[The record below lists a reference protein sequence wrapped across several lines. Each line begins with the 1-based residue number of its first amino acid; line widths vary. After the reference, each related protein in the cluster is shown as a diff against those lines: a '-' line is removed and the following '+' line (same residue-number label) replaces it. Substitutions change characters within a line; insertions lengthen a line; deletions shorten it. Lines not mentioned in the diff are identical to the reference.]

1 MPWLLAVFTMPP
13 SSDPHSP
20 VLQGSLPL
28 PKPSAWHVFAV
39 FLRLGL
45 TSFGGPVAH
54 LGYFRAEFVQRRQW
68 LSERSYADLVALCQ
82 FLPGPASSQ
91 VGMALGLLRAGVPG
105 ALAAWLGFTLPSAL
119 LLALLGM
126 GLASGQLALPA
137 GAVQGLKV
145 VAVAVVVQAVWGMAR
160 TLCVGRARATL
171 MVLACCGALLAPGVQ
186 GQLGVMLMAAFT
198 GWWFWGRKGAGADSV
213 EPAQA
218 EDLLWVPL
226 RKRTGLVL
234 LLVFAALLVLL
245 PLAAHRAASAAS
257 VLAPGSAGTAWSGAL
272 ALFDA
277 FYRAGALVFGGGH
290 VVLPL
295 LQAEVVAPGWVSEQA
310 FLTGYGAAQAVPGP
324 LFTLAAFLGASLQNG
339 VAHGL
344 GSGWGALLCLVAIF
358 VPSFLLVLGALPF
371 WALLRRSPQMQGALT
386 GLNASVVGLLLAAL
400 YQPVW
405 ASAVQGVGDVVCV
418 LLAWAALVVWRIPP
432 WLVVLA
438 GAGTGVVL
446 VQWALPWV

>member
-1 MPWLLAVFTMPP
+1 MTSSQARIRPP
-13 SSDPHSP
+13 PR
-20 VLQGSLPL
+20 LPM
-28 PKPSAWHVFAV
+28 PSAWQVFAV

-126 GLASGQLALPA
+126 GLASGQLVLPLEA
-137 GAVQGLKV
+137 IQGLKV

-160 TLCVGRARATL
+160 TLCVGRVRSTL
-171 MVLACCGALLAPGVQ
+171 MVLACCAVLLLPGVQ
-186 GQLGVMLMAAFT
+186 GQLAVMLLAAFT
-198 GWWFWGRKGAGADSV
+198 GWWLWGRQAADGVVADGPST
-213 EPAQA
+213 A
-218 EDLLWVPL
+218 DLLQVPL
-226 RKRTGLVL
+226 GKRTGASL
-234 LLVFAALLVLL
+234 LLVFAALLGLL
-245 PLAAHRAASAAS
+245 PLAAAFAQ
-257 VLAPGSAGTAWSGAL
+257 GSAGAISGTANTAL

-295 LQAEVVAPGWVSEQA
+295 LQTEVVAPGWVSEQA

-324 LFTLAAFLGASLQNG
+324 LFTLAAFLGASLQG
-339 VAHGL
+339 GAVHGL
-344 GSGWGALLCLVAIF
+344 GNGWGAVLCLVAIF
-358 VPSFLLVLGALPF
+358 LPSFLLVLGALPF
-371 WALLRRSPQMQGALT
+371 WELLRRSPQAQGALA
-386 GLNASVVGLLLAAL
+386 GLNAAVVGLLLAAL

-405 ASAVQGVGDVVCV
+405 VSAVQGAGDVVLA
-418 LLAWAALVVWRIPP
+418 LLAWSALALWRMPP

-438 GAGTGVVL
+438 GAGAGML
-446 VQWALPWV
+446 VQWALPLVHNAL

>member
-1 MPWLLAVFTMPP
+1 MSPQAHGSSVPP
-13 SSDPHSP
+13 PP
-20 VLQGSLPL
+20 QPRQ
-28 PKPSAWHVFAV
+28 PSAWQVLAV

-54 LGYFRAEFVQRRQW
+54 LGYFRTEFVERRQW
-68 LSERSYADLVALCQ
+68 LSERGYADLVALCQ

-91 VGMALGLLRAGVPG
+91 VGMALGLLRAGMPG

-126 GLASGQLALPA
+126 GLANGQLAMPA
-137 GAVQGLKV
+137 GAVQGLKA
-145 VAVAVVVQAVWGMAR
+145 VAVAVVAQAVWGMAR
-160 TLCVGRARATL
+160 TLCVGRARSTL
-171 MVLACCGALLAPGVQ
+171 MVLACCAVLWLPGVQ
-186 GQLGVMLMAAFT
+186 GQLGVMLLAAGT
-198 GWWFWGRKGAGADSV
+198 GWWLWGRRSAGAGLAAMGRQGG
-213 EPAQA
+213 EN
-218 EDLLWVPL
+218 LLQVPL
-226 RKRTGLVL
+226 RKRTGAAL
-234 LLVFAALLVLL
+234 LLLFAALLVLL
-245 PLAAHRAASAAS
+245 PLAARRASLEAPA
-257 VLAPGSAGTAWSGAL
+257 LAPDSAGAAGSAAL

-324 LFTLAAFLGASLQNG
+324 LFTLAAFLGASLQG
-339 VAHGL
+339 GAVYGL
-344 GSGWGALLCLVAIF
+344 GWGWSAVLCLVAIF

-371 WALLRRSPQMQGALT
+371 WALLRRSPQAQGALA
-386 GLNASVVGLLLAAL
+386 GLNAAVVGLLLAAL

-405 ASAVQGVGDVVCV
+405 VSAVQGVGDVVLV
-418 LLAWAALVVWRIPP
+418 LLAWAALVVWRAPP

-438 GAGTGVVL
+438 GAGAGVL
-446 VQWALPWV
+446 VQQAVPLLHSIF